1 MSTQQ
6 RTPWAPTGFVPGRL
20 LVATPLTGEPFEQAV
35 VLVLHHDEEGAH
47 GLVLNAP
54 LDAAVDVVLPQWQ
67 PFVTEPGVLFRG
79 GPVGTDT
86 AMGLVSVPGHD
97 PGDAPLGTQLLFGG
111 IGLVDLDAP
120 APLVVPELGAFR
132 IFVGYSG
139 WGAGQLDAEIRHG
152 AWYVLDRE
160 PRDPFLEDTSGLW
173 RSVLLRQR
181 SAVSFV
187 TTWTSEPEHN

>member
-1 MSTQQ
+1 MT
-6 RTPWAPTGFVPGRL
+6 TPSPELAVGQL
-20 LVATPLTGEPFEQAV
+20 LVATPLTGEPFAGSV

-47 GLVLNAP
+47 GLVLNQP
-54 LDAAVDVVLPQWQ
+54 LEASVDAVLPEWQ

-79 GPVGTDT
+79 GPVGRDT

-97 PGDAPLGTQLLFGG
+97 PGDPPLGTQLLFGG

-139 WGAGQLDAEIRHG
+139 WSAGQLDSEIRQG
-152 AWYVLDRE
+152 AWHVVPRE
-160 PRDPFLEDTSGLW
+160 PRDPFREETDDLW
-173 RSVLLRQR
+173 RDVLLRQR
-181 SAVSFV
+181 SAASFLV
-187 TTWTSEPEHN
+187 TFTEHPERN